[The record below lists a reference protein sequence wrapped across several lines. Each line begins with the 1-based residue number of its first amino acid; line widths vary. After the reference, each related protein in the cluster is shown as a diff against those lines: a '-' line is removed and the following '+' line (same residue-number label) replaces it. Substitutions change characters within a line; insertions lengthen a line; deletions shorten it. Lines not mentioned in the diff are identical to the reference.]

1 MTIDIRVHPKF
12 SKRVLRRRVVE
23 TSYKALLPHKSG
35 VSVTIYVTTD
45 TEIRALNRKYHA
57 TDAPTDVLSFPSEP
71 RYGERGYIGDV
82 VISYDRA
89 RVQAHDA
96 HWRIADEIDLLAVHG
111 ILHLLGEDDLTPRQR
126 AKMWKKQTEILGRP
140 IPEKE

>member
-12 SKRVLRRRVVE
+12 AKRVLQRRLVDVV
-23 TSYKALLPHKSG
+23 YKTLRQY
-35 VSVTIYVTTD
+35 VSDVSITVYVTTNA
-45 TEIRALNRKYHA
+45 EIRALNRKFHA
-57 TDAPTDVLSFPSEP
+57 TDAPTDVLSFPTGIAD
-71 RYGERGYIGDV
+71 YLGDV

-96 HWRIADEIDLLAVHG
+96 RWRIADEIDLLAVHG
-111 ILHLLGEDDLTPRQR
+111 VLHLLGYDDLTPRKQ

-140 IPEKE
+140 IPGKE